1 VSATPIAEN
10 APVRGARLIEPDTR
24 MAQAYR
30 RFLQEFIDAGEEGML
45 LHLPDEEE
53 APEDC
58 VRRLL
63 DHAAGLNLPDGWV
76 PCSTF
81 WLLSDEEVLL
91 GEIRI
96 RHQLTPALED
106 YGGHIGYMVR
116 PGLRGKGHATRMLA
130 LALEKARVLKLRQV
144 LVTCDRGNAASA
156 RVILKNGG
164 KLAGESDEKAGRV
177 TSRYWIGL

>member
-1 VSATPIAEN
+1 MSAVNETEPSSRIELID
-10 APVRGARLIEPDTR
+10 PVPEMGL
-24 MAQAYR
+24 AYR

-45 LHLPDEEE
+45 LHLPDETE

-81 WLLSDEEVLL
+81 WLVSDEEVLL
-91 GEIRI
+91 GEVRI
-96 RHQLTPALED
+96 RHRLTPALED

-116 PGLRGKGHATRMLA
+116 PDWRGKGHATRMLA
-130 LALEKARVLKLRQV
+130 LALEKARVLKLRRV

-156 RVILKNGG
+156 RVVLKNGG
-164 KLAGESDEKAGRV
+164 NLASESDAKAGRV
-177 TSRYWIGL
+177 TSRYWIEL